1 MLSGVMT
8 RDEIERALERVGRQD
23 DADIDLAEAALLL
36 AARDRPGAALDDYRD
51 HLAAL
56 AAITRRVAD
65 GARDLAARIAAINA
79 AVFETHGYRGD
90 AVSYDDLQNANLMAV
105 IDRRK
110 GLPVAISILYIH
122 CARAQGW
129 PIDGLNFPA
138 HFLVCL
144 RGDDGHAIVDAF
156 RGGQMRSADEL
167 QRLIEAY
174 LGEGAELAPEHC
186 MPVGNRDV
194 LIRLQNNIKIR
205 ALRSGDAVRAEASLA
220 SMTLFAPDAA
230 MAHCELADL
239 DVRRGALK
247 GAVERL
253 ERFVAG
259 CGDPTQR
266 HIAEGVLGR
275 MRRHLH

>member
-8 RDEIERALERVGRQD
+8 CDEIDRALERVGRQD

-36 AARDRPGAALDDYRD
+36 AARDRPGDDLDDYRD

-65 GARDLAARIAAINA
+65 GAGDLAARIAAINA

-156 RGGQMRSADEL
+156 HGGQMRSTDEL
-167 QRLIEAY
+167 QRIIEAY

-194 LIRLQNNIKIR
+194 LVRLQNNIKIR
-205 ALRSGDAVRAEASLA
+205 ALRSGDAARAEASLV
-220 SMTLFAPDAA
+220 SMTLFAPGGA

-266 HIAEGVLGR
+266 HIAEDVLGR

>member
-36 AARDRPGAALDDYRD
+36 AARDRPGADLDDYRD

-79 AVFETHGYRGD
+79 SVFETHGYRGD

-156 RGGQMRSADEL
+156 RGGQMRSTDEL
-167 QRLIEAY
+167 QRIIEAH
-174 LGEGAELAPEHC
+174 LGEDAELAPEHC
-186 MPVGNRDV
+186 MPVGNRDI

-205 ALRSGDAVRAEASLA
+205 ALRSGDAARAEASLA
-220 SMTLFAPDAA
+220 SMTLFAPGTA

-259 CGDPTQR
+259 CGDPAQR
-266 HIAEGVLGR
+266 HIAKDVLGR